1 MEIREI
7 LKSTKY
13 CDLLGQGR
21 VEDGDAISA
30 LERIRVKSSGNDEI
44 RFAYYKK
51 TENGKDRMIPRPLDL
66 SEEELLTL
74 FEDAIENN
82 VFSPYFLKKL
92 KEMI

>member
-1 MEIREI
+1 MGNKEI

-21 VEDGDAISA
+21 VDNGDAISA

-51 TENGKDRMIPRPLDL
+51 TENGNDRMIPRPLDL
-66 SEEELLTL
+66 SEDELLTL
-74 FEDAIENN
+74 FEDAIDKN

-92 KEMI
+92 EEII